1 MQAIHERR
9 TLLSTT
15 VNISHNIFKNNNTVL
30 TQALFNG
37 NMPFS
42 LSDNFNIFNATTDFI
57 LFTKRFDERFLEQ
70 GNLLITVKQILE
82 LIKFLDF

>member
-1 MQAIHERR
+1 
-9 TLLSTT
+9 
-15 VNISHNIFKNNNTVL
+15 
-30 TQALFNG
+30 
-37 NMPFS
+37 MPFS